1 MGQEAEMAQRLR
13 DVLLEEQG
21 QDLVEYAIIL
31 FFIAIACLAFAY
43 NGAASV
49 HGIWARESNDLV
61 SANIT
66 AGGR

>member
-1 MGQEAEMAQRLR
+1 MAQRLR
-13 DVLLEEQG
+13 DFLLEEEG

-49 HGIWARESNDLV
+49 HGIWTTESNNLV
-61 SANIT
+61 SANSI
-66 AGGR
+66 ASGS